1 MQDWEQTLA
10 DSGCRLTESRR
21 AVASVLERTHE
32 PLSHQTVCERA
43 RELHPDLG
51 LVTVYRTL
59 DLFEELGL
67 VRKVHHDAGCS
78 AYMPSSRG
86 HHHALLCTECGAA
99 VEFPCTGD
107 IADLVAGA
115 EAATGFTV
123 KSHLLQLS
131 GVCADCRSET
141 ARTGPRVRPEAS
153 RR

>member
-1 MQDWEQTLA
+1 MQDWEESLA
-10 DSGCRLTESRR
+10 DSGHRVTESRR
-21 AVASVLERTHE
+21 AVATVLEHTHE
-32 PLSHQTVCERA
+32 PLSHQAVFERA

-67 VRKVHHDAGCS
+67 VRKVHHDTGCS

-107 IADLVAGA
+107 ITDLVANA
-115 EAATGFTV
+115 ESATGFTV
-123 KSHLLQLS
+123 HSHLLQLS
-131 GVCADCRSET
+131 GVCSDCRGGT
-141 ARTGPRVRPEAS
+141 RTGPPVAPEAVH
-153 RR
+153 R